1 MSYFAAGVERAR
13 FAGFHRVST
22 GFCHPIVTRTLQ
34 RYAGALG
41 GRLEIR
47 AIFDDDHHVKLTA

>member
-1 MSYFAAGVERAR
+1 MFCCRRRASAVCRISPR
-13 FAGFHRVST
+13 FD